1 MKAFVCTEF
10 GPADGCR
17 VRDIDIESPGK
28 DQVLIEIRSASLNF
42 PDALMIEGR
51 YQVKPALPFVPG
63 VDLAGVVR
71 EVGGNVDHVS
81 PGDRVMAFTGEGA
94 FAEMCLAAKEKV
106 SPMPDGMT
114 FDAAA
119 AAGITY
125 ATAIHALQDGGR
137 LQPDETVL
145 VLGAAGG
152 VGVACIQVAK
162 AMGARVIAAAS
173 TGAKLALCREVGA
186 DMTINYSEEK
196 LRVRTLELTGGKG
209 VDVICDPVG
218 GDATMEALRATAW
231 GGRLLVIGFAA
242 GDIPKIPLN
251 YALLSERAILG
262 VFWGAWAARNGKAQR
277 RNMETLS
284 RWFAEG
290 KIKPVIDSTV
300 SLARIPEA
308 IKRLQAREVKGKVV
322 VRVQER

>member
-10 GPADGCR
+10 GPVDQCR
-17 VRDIDIESPGK
+17 VQEIDIAPPDK
-28 DQVLIEIRSASLNF
+28 DEVLIEVQCASLNF

-51 YQVKPALPFVPG
+51 YQVKPDLPFVPG
-63 VDLAGVVR
+63 VDLAGIVR
-71 EVGGNVDHVS
+71 EVGEDVDHVA
-81 PGDRVMAFTGEGA
+81 PGDRVMAFAGTGA
-94 FAEMCLAAKEKV
+94 FAEMCLAHKTKV
-106 SPMPDGMT
+106 FPVPERMG

-119 AAGITY
+119 ASGITY
-125 ATAIHALQDGGR
+125 PTAIHALQDCGR
-137 LQPDETVL
+137 LQSGETVL

-152 VGVACIQVAK
+152 VGIACIQVAK

-173 TGAKLALCREVGA
+173 TDEKLALCRGVGA
-186 DMTINYSEEK
+186 DMAIDYRQEK
-196 LRVRTLELTGGKG
+196 WRTRILELTDGKG

-218 GDATMEALRATAW
+218 ADYSLEAFRAAAW

-251 YALLSERAILG
+251 YALLSERAIIG
-262 VFWGAWAARNGKAQR
+262 VFWGAWAARNTEEQR
-277 RNMETLS
+277 RNMEMLA

-290 KIKPVIDSTV
+290 RIDPVIDSTV

-308 IKRLQAREVKGKVV
+308 IKRLMGRDVKGKVV
-322 VRVQER
+322 IKVAEG